1 MLCTRLGLMA
11 LNVTENG
18 DGSFLIEWDEY
29 DDREKMY
36 HTWSDEDFLN
46 AITSGI
52 LSVAQ
57 KNGYDVFG
65 NTASGNIVEFP
76 VSQQQS
82 APESGLTEED
92 KEG

>member
-1 MLCTRLGLMA
+1 MA

-18 DGSFLIEWDEY
+18 DGSFTIEWNEH

-36 HTWSDEDFLN
+36 NDWSDEDFLN
-46 AITSGI
+46 VITSAI
-52 LSVAQ
+52 LAAAQ
-57 KNGYDVFG
+57 NNGYNVSG
-65 NTASGNIVEFP
+65 NTAPGNIVEFP
-76 VSQQQS
+76 DFQQQN

>member
-1 MLCTRLGLMA
+1 MA

-18 DGSFLIEWDEY
+18 DGSFTIEWNEH

-36 HTWSDEDFLN
+36 NTWSEEDFLN

-52 LSVAQ
+52 LAAAQ
-57 KNGYDVFG
+57 NNGYDVSG
-65 NTASGNIVEFP
+65 NTASGDIVEFP

-82 APESGLTEED
+82 VPESGLMEED